1 MFVQVIRGKTSKPA
15 ELKAAGEQWQRDL
28 AAGASGWL
36 GATMGV
42 ADDGTYVALV
52 RFESVEAA
60 QANSNRPEQ
69 GAWWAETEK
78 LFDGPVTFIDCSDVV
93 TFGSGGSDDA
103 GFVQVM
109 QGQVKDVEAM
119 KALSAEM
126 DQSWGNFRPEV
137 IGGITAVHPDGHGF
151 TSAVYFTSEAEAR
164 VGEKQEVPAE
174 LQDVMARDQA
184 LYEGE
189 MTYIDLHEPW
199 LSSPA

>member
-1 MFVQVIRGKTSKPA
+1 MFVQVIQGKTSKPA
-15 ELKAAGEQWQRDL
+15 ELKAAGDQWQRDL
-28 AAGASGWL
+28 APGASGWL
-36 GATMGV
+36 GSTTGV
-42 ADDGTYVALV
+42 GDDGTFVGIV
-52 RFESVEAA
+52 RFDGVEAA

-69 GAWWAETEK
+69 SAWWAETEK
-78 LFDGPVTFIDCSDVV
+78 LFDGPVTFSDCADVIA
-93 TFGSGGSDDA
+93 FGGGGSDKA

-109 QGQVKDVEAM
+109 QGRVKDVEAM
-119 KALSAEM
+119 KALSSEM
-126 DQSWGNFRPEV
+126 EESWGGYRPDV
-137 IGGITAVHPDGHGF
+137 IGGITAVHADGHTF

-189 MTYIDLHEPW
+189 MTFIDLHEPW